1 MQIYEV
7 SVEFWQEIEIDT
19 SFNGVSLQEPSLILV
34 RDNGF
39 GVCRV
44 GDTLFYIKFGV
55 PFRTLQIT
63 GNFLHPFVKYY
74 MQEDIGK

>member
-7 SVEFWQEIEIDT
+7 SVEFWQEIEIGT

-63 GNFLHPFVKYY
+63 GVFILIIDECFF
-74 MQEDIGK
+74 